1 MWYPVAQGSAESGSI
16 RAQGAVQFGFA
27 RVNLHSRKLPEW
39 DSVDVPVESEPT
51 NAADI
56 GDRRSAMGPLYG
68 LGILWTVL
76 GVFGAGLAL
85 NLTPC
90 VYPLIPITV
99 SYFGLQTGQGR
110 LRVAFHGLLYLLGM
124 ALMNSTLGVAA
135 ALTGNLLG
143 SALQNPL
150 VLLLV
155 AGVLLFLAASL
166 FGFWE
171 IKLPQAVVAAASR
184 PRAGYFGSL
193 FMGLTLGVV
202 AAPCLGPF
210 VLGLLTWVASRG
222 SPWLGFLVFLTLS
235 LGLGLPLAILGMFTA
250 NLDRLPR
257 SGEWMVWVKRL
268 LGWVLV
274 GTAAF
279 YVSPLFPRP
288 VGVFLMAAIALAAGI
303 HLGWLDRTRGEF
315 KAFQWIRAAVG
326 LLGILAAAYLVGW
339 WMTLNP
345 AVTWQPFTDQAL
357 AEARW
362 GSKPVILQFTADWC
376 APCHRLDELT
386 FRNPEVVQEAQKHF
400 VTVKVDLTLGVEGR
414 NKELLQDY
422 GVKGVPTI
430 VFLDSDGREFRDL
443 RIIGW
448 MTPAKFLARMA
459 RARQLNPATSGK
471 TGTAGSKD
479 SGAR

>member
-1 MWYPVAQGSAESGSI
+1 MRSYSRI
-16 RAQGAVQFGFA
+16 RVVVQFGFA
-27 RVNLHSRKLPEW
+27 GVYLRSRGLPEW
-39 DSVDVPVESEPT
+39 ERVDVPAEGKSG
-51 NAADI
+51 NAGEI
-56 GDRRSAMGPLYG
+56 GYWRSVMGPLHG

-110 LRVAFHGLLYLLGM
+110 LRVAFHALLYLLGL
-124 ALMNSTLGVAA
+124 ALMNSILGVAA

-184 PRAGYFGSL
+184 PRAGYVGSL

-222 SPWLGFLVFLTLS
+222 SPWLGFLVFFTLS
-235 LGLGLPLAILGMFTA
+235 LGLGLPLAILGMLSA

-274 GTAAF
+274 GAAAF
-279 YVSPLFPRP
+279 YLSPLFPRP
-288 VGVFLMAAIALAAGI
+288 VGVFLMAAIALSAGV

-315 KAFQWIRAAVG
+315 KAFQWIRTVVG
-326 LLGILAAAYLVGW
+326 ILGVLAAAYLVGW
-339 WMTLNP
+339 WITLSP
-345 AVTWQPFTDQAL
+345 AVNWQPFTDQAL

-362 GSKPVILQFTADWC
+362 SNKPVILQFTADWC
-376 APCHRLDELT
+376 APCHKLDELT
-386 FRNPEVVQEAQKHF
+386 FRDPEVVEEAQKYF

-414 NKELLQDY
+414 NKELIQNY

-448 MTPAKFLARMA
+448 MTPARFLVRMA
-459 RARQLNPATSGK
+459 RARRLNPATSRK
-471 TGTAGSKD
+471 TGTSGSKD